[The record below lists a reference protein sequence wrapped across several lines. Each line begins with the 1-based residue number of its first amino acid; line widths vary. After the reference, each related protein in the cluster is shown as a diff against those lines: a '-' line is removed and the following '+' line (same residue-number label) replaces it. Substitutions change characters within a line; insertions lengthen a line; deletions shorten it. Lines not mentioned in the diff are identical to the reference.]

1 MQPFHILVSTDL
13 AGRSP
18 LIPASAKLPATPG
31 VSSVAM
37 LPKAENT
44 WTIFEA
50 AHLLNRAGFGG
61 SPSGIKAFHAL
72 GRERAVDSLLT
83 PTEPPDAFPLP
94 NWSTPENAR
103 ADMRA
108 RVLQRRELQQASREL
123 TPAKADM
130 AKREMQRENRKELR
144 QRGLEAQAWWF
155 RRMLKTEAP
164 LREKMTLFWHDH
176 FATSIQKVK
185 QPVLMLV
192 QNELFRSHA
201 FGSFRDLTQAMLM
214 DPAMMLYLDTQ
225 SSKKGKPNE
234 NFAREVMELFTLGE
248 GNYTEQDIRE
258 AARAF
263 TGYQLNRSTGKVI
276 HNKRQWDPADKTV
289 FGNTGPYN
297 GKDVID
303 LIFRKPETARF
314 LSGKIWE
321 FFVYEKPAPAAV
333 DALAKVF
340 QQADFRTA
348 PLLRE
353 IFLSKEFY
361 SEKAMRTQIKSPVQY
376 ITSLLKQLEID
387 TPPAGFPITAEQ
399 QLGQVLFMPPN
410 VAGWDWGQAWI
421 NTNTLLT
428 RYNLA
433 GFITKGAG
441 QDDKTM
447 ANEKARTPGMG
458 PGPKRMGRKWQGP
471 DYEAIAPRPLR
482 ENPADLVDSLIFRFF
497 QGPLPEKARGPF
509 VEYAISKK
517 GAIFTNKETAELCH
531 LMLSTPYHQLC

>member
-1 MQPFHILVSTDL
+1 
-13 AGRSP
+13 
-18 LIPASAKLPATPG
+18 
-31 VSSVAM
+31 M
-37 LPKAENT
+37 LPKAET
-44 WTIFEA
+44 SWTIFEA

-61 SPSGIKAFHAL
+61 SPAEIKALHVL
-72 GRERAVDSLLT
+72 GRERAVDSLLN
-83 PTEPPDAFPLP
+83 PTEPDDAFPLP
-94 NWSTPENAR
+94 AWSTPENAL
-103 ADMRA
+103 ADMRR
-108 RVLQRRELQQASREL
+108 RVMERREFQKASRDL

-130 AKREMQRENRKELR
+130 EKRGMQREIRQELR
-144 QRGLEAQAWWF
+144 ERGLEAQGWWF
-155 RRMLKTEAP
+155 RRMVKTQAP

-185 QPVLMLV
+185 QPTFMLA

-201 FGSFRDLTQAMLM
+201 FGSFRDLTQGILM

-225 SSKKGKPNE
+225 GSKKGMPNE

-263 TGYQLNRSTGKVI
+263 TGYQLNRSNGKVF
-276 HNKRQWDPADKTV
+276 HNKRQWDATDKTV
-289 FGNTGPYN
+289 FGNTGPYD

-314 LSGKIWE
+314 LSAKLWE
-321 FFVYEKPAPAAV
+321 FFVYEKPAPVAL

-340 QQADFRTA
+340 QQADFRTG
-348 PLLRE
+348 PLLRQ

-376 ITSLLKQLEID
+376 IAELLKQLEID

-433 GFITKGAG
+433 GFLTKGAG
-441 QDDKTM
+441 QDDKAM
-447 ANEKARTPGMG
+447 ANEKVRMPGMG
-458 PGPKRMGRKWQGP
+458 AASNRMGRGWQGP
-471 DYEAIAPRPLR
+471 DYEKIAPRPLR

-497 QGPLPEKARGPF
+497 QGPLPEKARGPL
-509 VEYAISKK
+509 VEYATSKK

-531 LMLSTPYHQLC
+531 LMLSTPYYQLC